1 MSENQ
6 FTCRRCGSRVSI
18 DDFPWNDFNLFDIQ
32 KKRRLC
38 HDCIEEGRALCMC
51 GHEADDHKNR
61 TGYCRA
67 VRLRP
72 ETNLQYMC
80 GCHEFS
86 KIVQEPRV
94 PPDLKV
100 TE

>member
-1 MSENQ
+1 
-6 FTCRRCGSRVSI
+6 
-18 DDFPWNDFNLFDIQ
+18 
-32 KKRRLC
+32 
-38 HDCIEEGRALCMC
+38 MC